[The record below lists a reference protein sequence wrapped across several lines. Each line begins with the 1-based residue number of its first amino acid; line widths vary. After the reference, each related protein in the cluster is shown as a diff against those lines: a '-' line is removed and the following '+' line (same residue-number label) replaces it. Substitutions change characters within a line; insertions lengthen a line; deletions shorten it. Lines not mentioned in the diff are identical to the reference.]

1 MSMVASHLIWLFR
14 TRELRK
20 RAKEANMT
28 FDEFPEA
35 VQWQSQGID
44 LEARIIKTFSRKTK
58 TEKQDGEGNQ
68 EAVVETETIG
78 VTKENMV
85 SIA

>member
-1 MSMVASHLIWLFR
+1 
-14 TRELRK
+14 
-20 RAKEANMT
+20 MT

-44 LEARIIKTFSRKTK
+44 LEARIINTFSRKTK

-68 EAVVETETIG
+68 ETVVETESMA
-78 VTKENMV
+78 VTKENTISNSV
-85 SIA
+85 V